1 VLIFPHVAPLQP
13 LPETFQVTAVFDV
26 PVTAAL
32 NCFEFPG
39 RIDTYPG
46 VTETRTFGTI
56 VKLAMADFVGSAT
69 LTALTVTFASEGAT
83 EGAE

>member
-1 VLIFPHVAPLQP
+1 MFPHVAPVQP

-46 VTETRTFGTI
+46 VTETRMFGTI
-56 VKLAMADFVGSAT
+56 VKLAMADFVVSAT
-69 LTALTVTFASEGAT
+69 LTAFTVTVAGEGAMD
-83 EGAE
+83 GAE